1 MKLLFK
7 LAAKNLI
14 GAGLRTWLNVI
25 VLSFSFLV
33 IIWHKGLLNG
43 WDRQA
48 RTDMINWETGTGQYW
63 QSSYDPYD
71 PFSLTEAHSKIP
83 SVFDKRISNGEIAP
97 ILITQG
103 TIYPGGR
110 IQSILIK
117 GISPRQ
123 KVLKL
128 PCELFL
134 RSNEDLPVIIGR
146 KMAGDDGIKVGDLIT
161 LRWRDVHGTFDANEM
176 KVTGIF
182 DTNVPDVDVG
192 QVWVPID
199 RLQKMMDTEG
209 EATILVCGKSDS
221 SVIAPEGWKFR
232 SGEELLKTVTDII
245 KMKSVGGIVLYIIL
259 MSLAMLAIFDTQVLS
274 VFRRQK
280 EIGTYIA
287 MGMTRSQVVGL
298 FTIEGSLNSVLAA
311 LLAAIYGIPLLA
323 IQASK
328 GVSFAAGTG
337 KEYGIVMADKIF
349 PVYSLGL
356 VVATIILIM
365 ITTTIVSYL
374 PSRRI
379 AKMKPT
385 EALRGKLQ

>member
-7 LAAKNLI
+7 LAIKNLT

-25 VLSFSFLV
+25 VLSFSFLI

-48 RTDMINWETGTGQYW
+48 RNDMVNWETGTGQFW
-63 QSSYDPYD
+63 QSSYDPFD
-71 PFSLTEAHSKIP
+71 PFSLTDAHSKIP
-83 SVFDKRISNGEIAP
+83 SVFDTLITKGEIAP
-97 ILITQG
+97 VLITQG

-117 GISPRQ
+117 GISSDQR
-123 KVLKL
+123 VLKL
-128 PCELFL
+128 PGELFL
-134 RSNEDLPVIIGR
+134 KSNDDLPVLLGS
-146 KMAGDDGIKVGDLIT
+146 KMARDNGLKTGDVTTI
-161 LRWRDVHGTFDANEM
+161 RWRDVHGTFDANEM
-176 KVTGIF
+176 KVIGIF
-182 DTNVPDVDVG
+182 DTNVPSVDAG
-192 QVWVPID
+192 QIWVPLD
-199 RLQKMMDTEG
+199 RLQKMMGMPG
-209 EATILVCGKSDS
+209 EATILVCGNSDTNGRT
-221 SVIAPEGWKFR
+221 PEGWKFR
-232 SGEELLKTVTDII
+232 SSEELLKTVTDII

-274 VFRRQK
+274 IFRRQK

-287 MGMTRSQVVGL
+287 LGMTRSQVVGL
-298 FTIEGSLNSVLAA
+298 FTLEGSLNSVLAA
-311 LLAAIYGIPLLA
+311 LLAAVYGIPLLA
-323 IQASK
+323 LQATK
-328 GVSFAAGTG
+328 GMSFAGTA
-337 KEYGIVMADKIF
+337 KSYGLVVADKIF

-356 VVATIILIM
+356 VATTIILIM
-365 ITTTIVSYL
+365 LTTTIVSYL

>member
-1 MKLLFK
+1 MNLLFK

-25 VLSFSFLV
+25 VLSFSFLI

-48 RTDMINWETGTGQYW
+48 RNDMFNWETGTGQYW

-71 PFSLTEAHSKIP
+71 PFSLSDAHSKIP
-83 SVFDKRISNGEIAP
+83 STFDTLISRGEIAP
-97 ILITQG
+97 VLIAQG

-117 GISPRQ
+117 GINPEQ

-128 PCELFL
+128 PGSLFL
-134 RSNEDLPVIIGR
+134 NSAVDLPVLIGS
-146 KMAGDDGIKVGDLIT
+146 KMAGDNGLKVGDAIT
-161 LRWRDVHGTFDANEM
+161 IRWRDVHGTFDANEM
-176 KVTGIF
+176 KVIGIF
-182 DTNVPDVDVG
+182 ETNVPSVDAG
-192 QVWVPID
+192 QVWVPLD
-199 RLQKMMDTEG
+199 KLQKMMG
-209 EATILVCGKSDS
+209 MPREATILVCGNFDKTGMT
-221 SVIAPEGWKFR
+221 AEGWKFK
-232 SGEELLKTVTDII
+232 SSEDLLKTVTDII
-245 KMKSVGGIVLYIIL
+245 KMKSVGGIVLYVIL

-274 VFRRQK
+274 IFRRQK

-287 MGMTRSQVVGL
+287 LGMTRSQVVEL
-298 FTIEGSLNSVLAA
+298 FTLEGSLNSVLAA
-311 LLAAIYGIPLLA
+311 LLAAVYGIPLLA
-323 IQASK
+323 LQAAK
-328 GVSFAAGTG
+328 GMSFAGAG
-337 KEYGIVMADKIF
+337 KSYGLVIADKIF

-356 VVATIILIM
+356 VVTTIIIIM

>member
-7 LAAKNLI
+7 LAIKNLT

-25 VLSFSFLV
+25 VLSFSFLI

-48 RTDMINWETGTGQYW
+48 RNDMVNWETGTGQFW
-63 QSSYDPYD
+63 QSSYDPFD
-71 PFSLTEAHSKIP
+71 PFSLTDAHSKIP
-83 SVFDKRISNGEIAP
+83 SVFDTLITKGEIAP
-97 ILITQG
+97 VLITQG

-117 GISPRQ
+117 GISSAQR
-123 KVLKL
+123 VLKL
-128 PCELFL
+128 PGELFL
-134 RSNEDLPVIIGR
+134 KSNDDLPVLLGS
-146 KMAGDDGIKVGDLIT
+146 KMARDNGLKTGDVTTI
-161 LRWRDVHGTFDANEM
+161 RWRDVHGTFDANEM
-176 KVTGIF
+176 KVIGIF
-182 DTNVPDVDVG
+182 DTNVPSVDAG
-192 QVWVPID
+192 QIWVPLD
-199 RLQKMMDTEG
+199 RLQKMMGMPG
-209 EATILVCGKSDS
+209 EATILVCGNFDTNGRT
-221 SVIAPEGWKFR
+221 PEGWKFR
-232 SGEELLKTVTDII
+232 SSEELLKTVTDII

-274 VFRRQK
+274 IFRRQK

-287 MGMTRSQVVGL
+287 LGMTRSQVVGL
-298 FTIEGSLNSVLAA
+298 FTLEGSLNSVLAA
-311 LLAAIYGIPLLA
+311 LLAAVYGIPLLA
-323 IQASK
+323 LQATK
-328 GVSFAAGTG
+328 GMSFAGTA
-337 KEYGIVMADKIF
+337 KSYGLVVADKIF

-356 VVATIILIM
+356 VATTIILIM
-365 ITTTIVSYL
+365 LTTTIVSYL

>member
-1 MKLLFK
+1 MNLLFK

-25 VLSFSFLV
+25 VLSFSFLI

-48 RTDMINWETGTGQYW
+48 RNDMFNWETGTGQYW

-71 PFSLTEAHSKIP
+71 PFSLSDAHSKIP
-83 SVFDKRISNGEIAP
+83 STFDTLISRGEIAP
-97 ILITQG
+97 VLIAQG

-117 GISPRQ
+117 GINPEQ

-128 PCELFL
+128 PGSLFL
-134 RSNEDLPVIIGR
+134 NSAVDLPVLIGS
-146 KMAGDDGIKVGDLIT
+146 KMAGDNGLKVGDAIT
-161 LRWRDVHGTFDANEM
+161 IRWRDVHGTFDANEM
-176 KVTGIF
+176 KVIGIF
-182 DTNVPDVDVG
+182 ETNVPSVDAG
-192 QVWVPID
+192 QVWVPLD
-199 RLQKMMDTEG
+199 KLQKMMG
-209 EATILVCGKSDS
+209 MPREATILVCGNFDKTGMT
-221 SVIAPEGWKFR
+221 AEGWKFK
-232 SGEELLKTVTDII
+232 SSEDLLKTVTDII
-245 KMKSVGGIVLYIIL
+245 KMKSVGGIVLYVIL

-274 VFRRQK
+274 IFRRQK

-287 MGMTRSQVVGL
+287 LGMTRSQVVGL
-298 FTIEGSLNSVLAA
+298 FTLEGSLNSVLAA
-311 LLAAIYGIPLLA
+311 LLAAVYGIPLLA
-323 IQASK
+323 LQAAK
-328 GVSFAAGTG
+328 GMSFAGAG
-337 KEYGIVMADKIF
+337 KSYGLVIADKIF

-356 VVATIILIM
+356 VVTTIVIIM

>member
-7 LAAKNLI
+7 LAIKNLT

-25 VLSFSFLV
+25 VLSFSFLI

-48 RTDMINWETGTGQYW
+48 RNDMVSWETGTGQFW
-63 QSSYDPYD
+63 QSSYDPFD
-71 PFSLTEAHSKIP
+71 PFSLTDAHSKIP
-83 SVFDKRISNGEIAP
+83 AVFDTLITKGEIAP
-97 ILITQG
+97 VLITQG

-117 GISPRQ
+117 GISSDQR
-123 KVLKL
+123 VLKL
-128 PCELFL
+128 PGELFQK
-134 RSNEDLPVIIGR
+134 SNDDLPVLLGS
-146 KMAGDDGIKVGDLIT
+146 KMARDNGLKIGNVTT
-161 LRWRDVHGTFDANEM
+161 LRWRDIHGTFDANEM
-176 KVTGIF
+176 KVIGLF
-182 DTNVPDVDVG
+182 DTNVPSVDAG
-192 QVWVPID
+192 QIWVPLD
-199 RLQKMMDTEG
+199 RLQKMMGMPG
-209 EATILVCGKSDS
+209 EATILVCGNFDTNGRT
-221 SVIAPEGWKFR
+221 PEGWKFK
-232 SGEELLKTVTDII
+232 SSEELLKTVTDMI

-274 VFRRQK
+274 IFRRQK

-287 MGMTRSQVVGL
+287 LGMTRSQVVGL
-298 FTIEGSLNSVLAA
+298 FTLEGSLNSVLAA
-311 LLAAIYGIPLLA
+311 LLAAVYGIPLLA
-323 IQASK
+323 LQATK
-328 GVSFAAGTG
+328 GMSFAGTA
-337 KEYGIVMADKIF
+337 KSYGLVVADKIF

-356 VVATIILIM
+356 VATTIILIM
-365 ITTTIVSYL
+365 LTTTIVSYL

>member
-1 MKLLFK
+1 MNLLFK

-25 VLSFSFLV
+25 VLSFSFLI

-48 RTDMINWETGTGQYW
+48 RNDMFNWETGTGQYW

-71 PFSLTEAHSKIP
+71 PFSLSDAHSTIP
-83 SVFDKRISNGEIAP
+83 STFDTLISKGDVAP
-97 ILITQG
+97 VLITQG

-117 GISPRQ
+117 GLNPGQ

-128 PCELFL
+128 PGSLFL
-134 RSNEDLPVIIGR
+134 KSNDDLPVLIGS
-146 KMAGDDGIKVGDLIT
+146 KMAADNGLKNGDLIT
-161 LRWRDVHGTFDANEM
+161 IRWRDVHGTFDANEM
-176 KVTGIF
+176 KVIGIF
-182 DTNVPDVDVG
+182 ETNVPSVDAG
-192 QVWVPID
+192 QVWVPLD
-199 RLQKMMDTEG
+199 KLQKMMDMPG
-209 EATILVCGKSDS
+209 EATILVCGNFDKSGR
-221 SVIAPEGWKFR
+221 APEGWIFK
-232 SGEELLKTVTDII
+232 SSEDLLKTVTDII

-274 VFRRQK
+274 IFRRQK

-287 MGMTRSQVVGL
+287 LGMTRSQVVGL
-298 FTIEGSLNSVLAA
+298 FTLEGSLNSVLAA
-311 LLAAIYGIPLLA
+311 LLAAVYGIPLLA
-323 IQASK
+323 LQAAK
-328 GVSFAAGTG
+328 GMSFAGAG
-337 KEYGIVMADKIF
+337 KSYGLVIADKIF

-356 VVATIILIM
+356 VVTTIVVIM

-379 AKMKPT
+379 ARMKPT

>member
-1 MKLLFK
+1 MKLLLK
-7 LAAKNLI
+7 LAAKNLY
-14 GAGLRTWLNVI
+14 GAGRRTWLNVI

-48 RTDMINWETGTGQYW
+48 RNDMVNWEVGAGQFW

-71 PFSLTEAHSKIP
+71 PFSLTDAHSKIP
-83 SVFDKRISNGEIAP
+83 SSFDTLLTKGEVAP
-97 ILITQG
+97 VLITEG

-117 GISPRQ
+117 GISSDQ

-128 PCELFL
+128 PTEKFQNIN
-134 RSNEDLPVIIGR
+134 NEIPALIGS
-146 KMAGDDGIKVGDLIT
+146 KMASDNGLKPGDEIT
-161 LRWRDVHGTFDANEM
+161 VRWRDTHGTFDANEL
-176 KVTGIF
+176 KVSGIF
-182 DTNVPDVDVG
+182 TTNVPTVDAG
-192 QVWVPID
+192 QVWIPLD
-199 RLQKMMDTEG
+199 SLQKMMGMPG
-209 EATILVCGKSDS
+209 EATILICGNTAAANLK
-221 SVIAPEGWKFR
+221 PEGWKFKT
-232 SGEELLKTVTDII
+232 SDELLKSVTDLI

-274 VFRRQK
+274 IFRRQK

-287 MGMTRSQVVGL
+287 LGMTRSQVVGL
-298 FTIEGSLNSVLAA
+298 FTLEGSLNSVLAA
-311 LLAAIYGIPLLA
+311 LLAAVYGIPLLA
-323 IQASK
+323 MQASR
-328 GVSFAAGTG
+328 GLSFTG
-337 KEYGIVMADKIF
+337 ASKDYGLVLADRIF

-356 VVATIILIM
+356 VATTIILIM

-374 PSRRI
+374 PSRKI

>member
-1 MKLLFK
+1 MNLLFK

-25 VLSFSFLV
+25 VLSFSFLI

-48 RTDMINWETGTGQYW
+48 RNDMFNWETGTGQYW

-71 PFSLTEAHSKIP
+71 PFSLSDAHSKIP
-83 SVFDKRISNGEIAP
+83 STFDTLVSKGDVAP
-97 ILITQG
+97 VLITQG

-110 IQSILIK
+110 IRSILIK
-117 GISPRQ
+117 GMNPEQ

-128 PCELFL
+128 PGSLFL
-134 RSNEDLPVIIGR
+134 KSNDDLPALIGS
-146 KMAGDDGIKVGDLIT
+146 KMAADNGLKNGSLIT
-161 LRWRDVHGTFDANEM
+161 IRWRDVHGTFDANEM
-176 KVTGIF
+176 KVIGIF
-182 DTNVPDVDVG
+182 ETNVPSVDAG
-192 QVWVPID
+192 QVWVPLD
-199 RLQKMMDTEG
+199 KLQKMMDMPG
-209 EATILVCGKSDS
+209 EATILVCGTFDKTGRT
-221 SVIAPEGWKFR
+221 PEGWKFK
-232 SGEELLKTVTDII
+232 SSEDLLKTVTDLI

-274 VFRRQK
+274 IFRRQK

-287 MGMTRSQVVGL
+287 LGMTRSQVVGL
-298 FTIEGSLNSVLAA
+298 FTLEGSLNSVLAA
-311 LLAAIYGIPLLA
+311 LLAAVYGIPLLA
-323 IQASK
+323 LQATK
-328 GVSFAAGTG
+328 GMSFAGAG
-337 KEYGIVMADKIF
+337 KSYGLVIADKIF
-349 PVYSLGL
+349 PVYSMGL
-356 VVATIILIM
+356 VITTIAVIM

-379 AKMKPT
+379 ARMKPT

>member
-1 MKLLFK
+1 MNLLFK

-25 VLSFSFLV
+25 VLSFSFLI

-48 RTDMINWETGTGQYW
+48 RNDMFNWETGTGQYW

-71 PFSLTEAHSKIP
+71 PFSLSDAHSKIP
-83 SVFDKRISNGEIAP
+83 STFDSLLSGGKIAP
-97 ILITQG
+97 VLIAQG

-117 GISPRQ
+117 GIDPEQ

-128 PCELFL
+128 PGSLFL
-134 RSNEDLPVIIGR
+134 KSDVDLPVLIGS
-146 KMAGDDGIKVGDLIT
+146 KMAGDNGLKVGDAIT
-161 LRWRDVHGTFDANEM
+161 IRWRDVHGTFDANEM
-176 KVTGIF
+176 KVIGIF
-182 DTNVPDVDVG
+182 ETNVPSVDAG
-192 QVWVPID
+192 QVWVPLNK
-199 RLQKMMDTEG
+199 LQKMMGTPG
-209 EATILVCGKSDS
+209 EATILVCGNFDKTGR
-221 SVIAPEGWKFR
+221 ITEGWKFK
-232 SGEELLKTVTDII
+232 SSEDLLKTVTDII
-245 KMKSVGGIVLYIIL
+245 KMKSVGGIVLYVIL

-274 VFRRQK
+274 IFRRQK

-287 MGMTRSQVVGL
+287 LGMTRSQVVGL
-298 FTIEGSLNSVLAA
+298 FTLEGSLNSVLAA
-311 LLAAIYGIPLLA
+311 LLAAVYGIPLLA
-323 IQASK
+323 LQAAK
-328 GVSFAAGTG
+328 GMSFAGAG
-337 KEYGIVMADKIF
+337 KSYGLVIADKIF

-356 VVATIILIM
+356 VVTTIVIIL

>member
-1 MKLLFK
+1 MNLLFK

-25 VLSFSFLV
+25 VLSFSFLI

-48 RTDMINWETGTGQYW
+48 RNDMFNWETGTGQYW

-71 PFSLTEAHSKIP
+71 PFSLSDAHSKIP
-83 SVFDKRISNGEIAP
+83 STFDTLVSKGEVAP
-97 ILITQG
+97 VLITQG

-117 GISPRQ
+117 GMNPEQ

-128 PCELFL
+128 PGSLFL
-134 RSNEDLPVIIGR
+134 KSNDDLPVLIGS
-146 KMAGDDGIKVGDLIT
+146 KMAADYGLKTGSVIT
-161 LRWRDVHGTFDANEM
+161 IRWRDVHGTFDANEM
-176 KVTGIF
+176 KVIGIF
-182 DTNVPDVDVG
+182 ETNVPSVDAG
-192 QVWVPID
+192 QVWVPLD
-199 RLQKMMDTEG
+199 KLQKMMDMPG
-209 EATILVCGKSDS
+209 EATILVCGTFNKTGRT
-221 SVIAPEGWKFR
+221 PEGWKFK
-232 SGEELLKTVTDII
+232 SSEDLLKTVTDII

-274 VFRRQK
+274 IFRRQK

-287 MGMTRSQVVGL
+287 LGMTRSQVVGL
-298 FTIEGSLNSVLAA
+298 FTLEGSLNSVLAA
-311 LLAAIYGIPLLA
+311 LLAAVYGIPLLA
-323 IQASK
+323 LQATK
-328 GVSFAAGTG
+328 GMSFAGAG
-337 KEYGIVMADKIF
+337 KSYGLVIADKIF

-356 VVATIILIM
+356 VITTIVVIM

-379 AKMKPT
+379 ARMKPT

>member
-7 LAAKNLI
+7 LAIKNLT

-25 VLSFSFLV
+25 VLSFSFLI

-48 RTDMINWETGTGQYW
+48 RNDMVNWETGTGQFW
-63 QSSYDPYD
+63 QSSYDPFD
-71 PFSLTEAHSKIP
+71 PFSLTDAHSKIP
-83 SVFDKRISNGEIAP
+83 SVFDTLITKGEIAP
-97 ILITQG
+97 VLITQG

-117 GISPRQ
+117 GISSDQR
-123 KVLKL
+123 VLKL
-128 PCELFL
+128 PGELFL
-134 RSNEDLPVIIGR
+134 KSNDDLPVLIGS
-146 KMAGDDGIKVGDLIT
+146 KMARDNGLKTGDVTTI
-161 LRWRDVHGTFDANEM
+161 RWRDVHGTFDANEM
-176 KVTGIF
+176 KVIGIF
-182 DTNVPDVDVG
+182 DTNVPSVDAG
-192 QVWVPID
+192 QIWVPLD
-199 RLQKMMDTEG
+199 RLQKMMGMPG
-209 EATILVCGKSDS
+209 EATILVCGNSDTNGRT
-221 SVIAPEGWKFR
+221 PEGWKFR
-232 SGEELLKTVTDII
+232 SSEELLKTVTDII

-274 VFRRQK
+274 IFRRQK

-287 MGMTRSQVVGL
+287 LGMTRSQVVGL
-298 FTIEGSLNSVLAA
+298 FTLEGSLNSVLAA
-311 LLAAIYGIPLLA
+311 LLAAVYGIPLLA
-323 IQASK
+323 LQATK
-328 GVSFAAGTG
+328 GMSFAGTA
-337 KEYGIVMADKIF
+337 KSYGLVVADKIF

-356 VVATIILIM
+356 VATTIILIM
-365 ITTTIVSYL
+365 LTTTIVSYL